1 MGFGREM
8 VDSVNFLPGMAAT
21 PGFVRVVSRRSAG
34 PQALGKK
41 MFNFSI
47 NYMTKYLA
55 IILSMTVLAACNS
68 NNPDNSDM
76 SPIGQPTVSQVI
88 SEMESIHGPGH
99 YDRISHGV
107 EQVAALWRESDGS
120 SEDFK
125 NFCTGNFISE
135 SNELDLVFDRLAN
148 NFENLYGYLN
158 RISLELNRPI
168 HEDIGPLH
176 TIDRMF
182 GSFSPGAH
190 ITDDLFRN
198 KIAFF
203 ITLNFP
209 FYTLEEKNRLGSQ
222 WDERQWGFVRLGDY
236 YNSRVPPS
244 LLQQYS
250 NASSQ
255 AGMYISEYNI
265 FAGRLLNDE
274 GETLFPEGMKLLA
287 HWNIRDE
294 IKSNYGQSG
303 GQEKQEML
311 YRVMLRIIN
320 QDIPSRVINNDEYT
334 WNPFTNE
341 VWADG
346 EKVGAEP
353 EGAVRYS
360 HLNNIFNALSAMDPY
375 FPGMD
380 TYIKRSFESGME
392 IPQEEVEALFRDY
405 ASSPLLKDVAALISQ
420 RLGRDLRP
428 YDLWYDGFKARS
440 SISEEELDRIT
451 MTRYPDAGAM
461 ERDISRMLADL
472 GFDRQNA
479 GYIADKIEVDAAR
492 GSGHAWRASM
502 RGKPSH
508 LRTRIGSD
516 GMDYKGYNIAIH
528 ELGHNVE
535 QTISVYMVDNYFI
548 NGIPNTAF
556 TEALAFMFQA
566 RDLDLLGI
574 TGEDQMKEHFDVL
587 DFFWNNFEMMG
598 VSLVDMN
605 VWKWMYDNPDASP
618 EQLREA
624 VIDIATGIWNEYFAE
639 IFGERDNP
647 LLAIY
652 SHMIQSPLYLSN
664 YPYGR
669 LIMFQL
675 EEHIAGRDFAD
686 EVLRIFSLGNL
697 TPRHWMDKAVGS
709 QISNQPMFN
718 AVERALQAIN

>member
-1 MGFGREM
+1 
-8 VDSVNFLPGMAAT
+8 MA
-21 PGFVRVVSRRSAG
+21 
-34 PQALGKK
+34 
-41 MFNFSI
+41 
-47 NYMTKYLA
+47 KYLL
-55 IILSMTVLAACNS
+55 ILISMAVFSACNS
-68 NNPDNSDM
+68 NNPNNSDM
-76 SPIGQPTVSQVI
+76 SPIGQQTVSEVI
-88 SEMESIHGPGH
+88 SSLESTHGTEHSG
-99 YDRISHGV
+99 RIRRGV
-107 EQVAALWRESDGS
+107 EEVAGLWREGDGDT
-120 SEDFK
+120 EAFK
-125 NFCTGNFISE
+125 DFCTGNFISDGD
-135 SNELDLVFDRLAN
+135 ELDLVFDRLAN
-148 NFENLYGYLN
+148 NFEYLYGYMN

-168 HEDIGPLH
+168 HEDVGPLH

-190 ITDDLFRN
+190 LTDDLFRN

-209 FYTLEEKNRLGSQ
+209 FYSLDDKNSMGGD

-236 YNSRVPPS
+236 FTSRVPPA
-244 LLQQYS
+244 LIQQYS
-250 NASSQ
+250 NVSSQ

-265 FAGRLLNDE
+265 YAGRLVNEE
-274 GETLFPEGMKLLA
+274 GETIFPEGMKLLA

-294 IKSNYGQSG
+294 IKSNYGQPRG
-303 GQEKQEML
+303 LEKQEML

-320 QDIPSRVINNDEYT
+320 QDIPSRVINNDEYN
-334 WNPFTNE
+334 WNPFSNV

-346 EKVGAEP
+346 ETVDAEP
-353 EGAVRYS
+353 EGAVRYA
-360 HLNNIFNALSAMDPY
+360 HLNNIFNALNEMDPY
-375 FPGMD
+375 YSGMD
-380 TYIKRSFESGME
+380 TYIQRSFERGME
-392 IPQEEVEALFRDY
+392 IPQEEVESLFREY
-405 ASSPLLKDVAALISQ
+405 VSSPLLKDVATLISQ
-420 RLGRDLRP
+420 RLGRELRP
-428 YDLWYDGFKARS
+428 FDLWYDGFKARS

-451 MTRYPDAGAM
+451 RTQYPDAEAM
-461 ERDISRMLADL
+461 NRDLSRMLVQL
-472 GFDRQNA
+472 GFDRDK
-479 GYIADKIEVDAAR
+479 ADDISEKVEVDAAR

-516 GMDYKGYNIAIH
+516 GMDYKGYNIAVH
-528 ELGHNVE
+528 EFGHNVE

-566 RDLDLLGI
+566 RDLELLGI
-574 TGEDQMKEHFDVL
+574 TEEDPMMEHLDVL

-605 VWKWMYDNPDASP
+605 VWKWMYENPDATP
-618 EQLREA
+618 EQLKEA

-639 IFGERDNP
+639 IFGEEDIP

-675 EEHIAGRDFAD
+675 EEHIADKDFAD
-686 EVLRIFSLGNL
+686 EVLRIFSLGNI

-718 AVERALQAIN
+718 AVERSLEALK

>member
-1 MGFGREM
+1 M
-8 VDSVNFLPGMAAT
+8 VKYFIIFISMALVA
-21 PGFVRVVSRRSAG
+21 SCS
-34 PQALGKK
+34 
-41 MFNFSI
+41 
-47 NYMTKYLA
+47 
-55 IILSMTVLAACNS
+55 S
-68 NNPDNSDM
+68 NNPGNSDM
-76 SPIGQPTVSQVI
+76 SPIGQQAVSEVI
-88 SEMESIHGPGH
+88 SNLENVHGTDQSG
-99 YDRISHGV
+99 RIRRGV
-107 EQVAALWRESDGS
+107 EQAAALWLESDGDT
-120 SEDFK
+120 EEFK
-125 NFCTGNFISE
+125 NFCSSNFISDR
-135 SNELDLVFDRLAN
+135 NELDLVFDRLAN
-148 NFENLYGYLN
+148 SFENLYGYLN

-190 ITDDLFRN
+190 VTDDMFRN

-209 FYTLEEKNRLGSQ
+209 FYTLEEKNQLGSQ
-222 WDERQWGFVRLGDY
+222 WDDRQWGFVRLGDY
-236 YNSRVPPS
+236 FNSRVPPA
-244 LLQQYS
+244 LIQQYS

-265 FAGRLLNDE
+265 FAGRLVNE
-274 GETLFPEGMKLLA
+274 QGETLFPEGMKLLA

-294 IKSNYGQSG
+294 IKSNYGQPG
-303 GQEKQEML
+303 GQDKQEIL

-320 QDIPSRVINNDEYT
+320 QDIPSRVINSENYT
-334 WNPFTNE
+334 WNPYSNE
-341 VWADG
+341 VWENG
-346 EKVGAEP
+346 ERVEAGP
-353 EGAVRYS
+353 EGAVRYA
-360 HLNNIFNALSAMDPY
+360 HLNNIFRALSAMDPY
-375 FPGMD
+375 FPSMD

-392 IPQEEVEALFRDY
+392 IPRQEVEALFREY
-405 ASSPLLKDVAALISQ
+405 ASSPLLKDAAALISQ
-420 RLGRDLRP
+420 RLGRELRP
-428 YDLWYDGFKARS
+428 FDLWYDGFKARS
-440 SISEEELDRIT
+440 AISEEDLDRIT
-451 MTRYPDAGAM
+451 KARYPDAGAM
-461 ERDISRMLADL
+461 KKDISRMLRDL
-472 GFDRQNA
+472 GFDRQRSDF
-479 GYIADKIEVDAAR
+479 IADKIEVDAAR

-508 LRTRIGSD
+508 LRTRVGRD

-535 QTISVYMVDNYFI
+535 QTISVYLVDNYFI

-566 RDLDLLGI
+566 RDLELLGI
-574 TGEDQMKEHFDVL
+574 AGEDPMMEHFDVL
-587 DFFWNNFEMMG
+587 DFFWNNYEMMG

-605 VWKWMYDNPDASP
+605 VWEWMYDNPNASP

-624 VIDIATGIWNEYFAE
+624 VIDIATGIWNEYFAD
-639 IFGERDNP
+639 IFGERDIP

-675 EEHIAGRDFAD
+675 EEHISGKDFAG

-697 TPRHWMDKAVGS
+697 TPRHWMERATGS

-718 AVERALQAIN
+718 AVERALQAIY